1 MRDYNTLIEACC
13 WSSNNFIKLSIWT
26 KEILMNGKL
35 GDLFNPGDQKSLCK
49 KICNY
54 YKNKKV
60 LNKKSMLAKK
70 YLYRFDYQKNLEK
83 YLVIL
88 KKLINK

>member
-1 MRDYNTLIEACC
+1 
-13 WSSNNFIKLSIWT
+13 
-26 KEILMNGKL
+26 
-35 GDLFNPGDQKSLCK
+35 
-49 KICNY
+49 
-54 YKNKKV
+54 
-60 LNKKSMLAKK
+60 MLAKK